1 MTILFTDSS
10 AYWGDA
16 VVTAVPSATT
26 FQYAHPGAD
35 LAAQATPGVVALA
48 YVAVLDNAMNTHL
61 IDISYDK
68 VGENGRFNNFFDLW
82 DDENATIQHFN
93 NQGYHP

>member
-26 FQYAHPGAD
+26 FQYSHPGGD

-61 IDISYDK
+61 VDISYDK
-68 VGENGRFNNFFDLW
+68 VGENGR
-82 DDENATIQHFN
+82 IQ
-93 NQGYHP
+93 QLLRLMGR